1 MRFLYVL
8 CLAGF
13 ASSITWR
20 AVDPML
26 PVMASSLKISLRE
39 AALISSAYTFPY
51 AMMQLAFGPAGDAFG
66 KSRLIR
72 LSLAVVAASLAFTA
86 VAPGYGSVLVVRAV
100 AGAFAGGLAPMSIAL
115 LGDRVVLAERQV
127 AIGRFLVAAIF
138 GQVFG
143 AAASGMLVGIVGWRV
158 VFALAAVIVG
168 LVFLATALFL
178 DSTDETRSRLTFRGA
193 LGGYRAVLSDP
204 TALLVY
210 ATVASEGL
218 LILGLLPFV
227 AAMVMLHGAAGSF
240 EAGIVIA
247 AFAAG
252 GMTYG
257 LAVRYVVAALGQWR
271 MMRLGGLF
279 AGTAFMMMAAPIPWI
294 GVAGLFF
301 VVGFG
306 FYMLHNTMQLRATEL
321 APTVRGSAISLFASS
336 FFFGQGIGPV
346 LGGIVVHVAG
356 LGTLFFAA
364 GVLTIAL
371 GFGTAALISKRVASL

>member
-26 PVMASSLKISLRE
+26 PVMASSLKISLSQ
-39 AALISSAYTFPY
+39 AALISSAYSFPY
-51 AMMQLAFGPAGDAFG
+51 AIMQLAFGPAGDSFG

-72 LSLAVVAASLAFTA
+72 LSLAVVAASLGFTA
-86 VAPGYGSVLVVRAV
+86 VAPNYGFVLAARAI
-100 AGAFAGGLAPMSIAL
+100 AGIFAGGLAPMSIAL
-115 LGDRVVLAERQV
+115 LGDHVVLAERQV

-143 AAASGMLVGIVGWRV
+143 AAASGMLVGIVGWRA

-168 LVFLATALFL
+168 LVFLAAVFFL
-178 DSTDETRSRLTFRGA
+178 DSKDEARFRLTFHGA
-193 LGGYRAVLSDP
+193 LRGYQTVLADP

-240 EAGIVIA
+240 EAGIVIS
-247 AFAAG
+247 AFAVG
-252 GMTYG
+252 GMSYG
-257 LAVRYVVAALGQWR
+257 LAVRFIVAALGQWK
-271 MMRLGGLF
+271 MMRIGGLL
-279 AGTAFMMMAAPIPWI
+279 AGTAFMMTAAPIPWLA
-294 GVAGLFF
+294 VAALFF
-301 VVGFG
+301 AVGFG
-306 FYMLHNTMQLRATEL
+306 FYMLHNTMQVRATEL
-321 APTVRGSAISLFASS
+321 APAVRGSAISLFASS
-336 FFFGQGIGPV
+336 FFLGQGLGPV
-346 LGGIVVHVAG
+346 LGGVVADAAG
-356 LGTLFFAA
+356 LGTLFFSA

-371 GFGTAALISKRVASL
+371 GFGAAALISKRIGSP